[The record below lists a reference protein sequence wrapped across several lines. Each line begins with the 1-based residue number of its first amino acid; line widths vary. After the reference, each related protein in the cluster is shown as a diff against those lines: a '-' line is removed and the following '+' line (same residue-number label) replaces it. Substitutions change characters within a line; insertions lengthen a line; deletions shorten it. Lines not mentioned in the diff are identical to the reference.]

1 MCAGM
6 ARPGT
11 HRLLAHH
18 ACAAIVVALPLA
30 LLALTGSH
38 PVQPSAHAH
47 FWPVLLTA
55 GTAAVV
61 AAGVT
66 AAGVRAR
73 DGRAILL
80 GIAFSTTTAL
90 LAVHG
95 FVTPGV
101 LVGPNGVIALAGG
114 ASLPVGT
121 ALLAL
126 TALPGLRRPRRIA
139 PLLALQAALG
149 VSVVALAALAL
160 AYPSLIP
167 PVPQAGS
174 PPAFALLAFGVAC
187 LAVLAHRALRTHA
200 LTHRPTDLLVVTG
213 CGWLLISLYTQL
225 ALGPGTV
232 AFYGGHALEL
242 GGIGLIGIPTVL
254 DLMRGGASRPLVGD
268 LGATD
273 LVAAEEAYLGPRVR
287 ALLVQLAERDAS
299 TEEHT
304 RRVALLAARVGEE
317 LRLPASAR
325 RDLAVGGLLHDIGK
339 LSVPLAILRKPGP
352 LDDDEFAEIRRH
364 PVAGRRLLDELGGF
378 PEGVRRL
385 VSDHHERLDGS
396 GYPRGLCGA
405 DLPIETRILAAC
417 DVYDALVSDRV
428 YRAAWAP
435 ERALALLHDEDTA
448 YDPTIVAALERV
460 VAAVDGAPSWI
471 AGLTGSTHGP
481 PVIRPSWTAHP

>member
-1 MCAGM
+1 M
-6 ARPGT
+6 ARRGT

-18 ACAAIVVALPLA
+18 ACAALVVALPLA
-30 LLALTGSH
+30 LLAVTGAH
-38 PVQPSAHAH
+38 AVQPSAHAH

-55 GTAAVV
+55 GTAAAV

-80 GIAFSTTTAL
+80 GTAFSTTTAL

-95 FVTPGV
+95 FATPGV

-114 ASLPVGT
+114 ASLPIGA

-139 PLLALQAALG
+139 PLLALQAALAVG
-149 VSVVALAALAL
+149 ILAL
-160 AYPSLIP
+160 AGLALAVPDLVP

-174 PPAFALLAFGVAC
+174 PEAVALLVFGVAC
-187 LAVLAHRALRTHA
+187 LAVLCQRALQTHA
-200 LTHRPTDLLVVTG
+200 LTHRPTDLLVVAG

-225 ALGPGTV
+225 MLGPGNV
-232 AFYGGHALEL
+232 AFYAGHALEL
-242 GGIGLIGIPTVL
+242 GGVGLIGIPTVL

-304 RRVALLAARVGEE
+304 RRVALLAAEVGEE
-317 LRLPASAR
+317 LKLPAAAR
-325 RDLAVGGLLHDIGK
+325 RDLAVGGLLHDVGK

-364 PVAGRRLLDELGGF
+364 PVAGRRLLEELGGF
-378 PEGVRRL
+378 PEAVRRL

-396 GYPRGLCGA
+396 GYPRGLSGA
-405 DLPIETRILAAC
+405 DLAIETRVLAAC

-428 YRAAWAP
+428 YRAAWTP
-435 ERALALLHDEDTA
+435 ERALALLHDDA
-448 YDPTIVAALERV
+448 GFDPAVVAALERV
-460 VAAVDGAPSWI
+460 VAPAWV

-481 PVIRPSWTAHP
+481 PVIRASWTAHP

>member
-1 MCAGM
+1 
-6 ARPGT
+6 
-11 HRLLAHH
+11 
-18 ACAAIVVALPLA
+18 V
-30 LLALTGSH
+30 
-38 PVQPSAHAH
+38 
-47 FWPVLLTA
+47 
-55 GTAAVV
+55 
-61 AAGVT
+61 
-66 AAGVRAR
+66 AGVRAR

-80 GIAFSTTTAL
+80 GTAFSTTTAL

-95 FVTPGV
+95 MSTPGV
-101 LVGPNGVIALAGG
+101 LTGPNGVIALAGG

-139 PLLALQAALG
+139 PLLALQAVLA
-149 VSVVALAALAL
+149 VAVVGLAALAL
-160 AYPSLIP
+160 AVPSLIP
-167 PVPQAGS
+167 PVPKAGS
-174 PPAFALLAFGVAC
+174 PPAVALLVFGVAC
-187 LAVLAHRALRTHA
+187 LAVLGHRALRTHA

-213 CGWLLISLYTQL
+213 CGWLLISLFTQL
-225 ALGPGTV
+225 GLGPGNV

-242 GGIGLIGIPTVL
+242 GGIALIGIPTVL

-268 LGATD
+268 LGACD

-287 ALLVQLAERDAS
+287 SLLVRLAERDAS

-317 LRLPASAR
+317 MRLPASSR
-325 RDLAVGGLLHDIGK
+325 RHLAVGGLLHDVGK

-364 PVAGRRLLDELGGF
+364 PAAGRRLLEELGGF
-378 PEGVRRL
+378 PEPVRRL
-385 VSDHHERLDGS
+385 VSDHHERLDGT

-405 DLPIETRILAAC
+405 DLPVETRILAVC

-428 YRAAWAP
+428 YRTAWKP

-448 YDPTIVAALERV
+448 YDPTVVAALERV
-460 VAAVDGAPSWI
+460 VAPAGAPSWV

-481 PVIRPSWTAHP
+481 PVVRPSWTSHP

>member
-1 MCAGM
+1 M
-6 ARPGT
+6 ARRGT

-18 ACAAIVVALPLA
+18 ACAALVVALPLA
-30 LLALTGSH
+30 LLAVTGAH
-38 PVQPSAHAH
+38 AVQPSAHAH

-55 GTAAVV
+55 GTAAAV

-80 GIAFSTTTAL
+80 GTAFSTTTAL

-95 FVTPGV
+95 FATPGV
-101 LVGPNGVIALAGG
+101 LVGPNGVIAVAGG
-114 ASLPVGT
+114 ASLPIGA

-139 PLLALQAALG
+139 PLLGLQAALAVG
-149 VSVVALAALAL
+149 ILAL
-160 AYPSLIP
+160 AGLALAVPDLVP

-174 PPAFALLAFGVAC
+174 PEAVALLVFGVAC
-187 LAVLAHRALRTHA
+187 LAVLCQRALQTHA
-200 LTHRPTDLLVVTG
+200 LTHRPTDLLVVAG

-225 ALGPGTV
+225 MLGPGNV
-232 AFYGGHALEL
+232 AFYAGHALEL
-242 GGIGLIGIPTVL
+242 GGVGLIGIPTVL

-287 ALLVQLAERDAS
+287 ALLLQLAERDAS

-304 RRVALLAARVGEE
+304 RRVALLAAEVGEE
-317 LRLPASAR
+317 LKLPAAAR
-325 RDLAVGGLLHDIGK
+325 RDLAVGGLLHDVGK

-364 PVAGRRLLDELGGF
+364 PVAGRRLLEELGGF
-378 PEGVRRL
+378 PEAVRRL
-385 VSDHHERLDGS
+385 VSDHHERLDGT
-396 GYPRGLCGA
+396 GYPRGVSGA
-405 DLPIETRILAAC
+405 DLTIETRVLAAC

-428 YRAAWAP
+428 YRAAWTP
-435 ERALALLHDEDTA
+435 ERALALLHDDA
-448 YDPTIVAALERV
+448 GFDPAVVAALERV
-460 VAAVDGAPSWI
+460 VAPAWV

-481 PVIRPSWTAHP
+481 PVIRASWTAHP